1 VLNSIGGY
9 ILGAS
14 SYYNFARQVSRVQN
28 KWAKGMILE
37 KEVGLLISTWVGRG
51 LDKVIALRIVREVFN
66 IDYPED
72 K

>member
-1 VLNSIGGY
+1 
-9 ILGAS
+9 
-14 SYYNFARQVSRVQN
+14 
-28 KWAKGMILE
+28 MILE